1 MEGNQAEP
9 CRRHS
14 LRLPG
19 AAPPYPPSSP
29 ALPLAAVAAFASAAA
44 LPCCLQTVVKC
55 AFSRT
60 RTSQGGIFS
69 PCPLVLPPSL
79 PLSLLPP
86 FLAFLPPLPCDPR
99 NSPAIPR
106 PSLPSSLT
114 PLPDSPDRAPRPRL
128 SRASNHLPHSH
139 HIRSCRPLL
148 RESYPDFEGL
158 LLRPARH
165 CVRV

>member
-29 ALPLAAVAAFASAAA
+29 ALPLPAVAALASAAA

-79 PLSLLPP
+79 SLS
-86 FLAFLPPLPCDPR
+86 
-99 NSPAIPR
+99 
-106 PSLPSSLT
+106 SLPSSRFFLPCLATPATALPYPAPPSLPPLRLYLT
-114 PLPDSPDRAPRPRL
+114 LLIAPLAHVSVVRATTCPTATTSARV
-128 SRASNHLPHSH
+128 
-139 HIRSCRPLL
+139 
-148 RESYPDFEGL
+148 GL
-158 LLRPARH
+158 
-165 CVRV
+165 C